1 VASKFKPRSVN
12 PNSLSIWTHNLKSI
26 EWFEGSFT
34 PKGCNHSIEGTA
46 MRVGSGG
53 QWRDL
58 NAAAAARKVVLVGG
72 EFDTV
77 SVGGFLANGGHGG
90 LSAKWVNNGALL
102 LLYADLL
109 SKDTVWELIWCWRL
123 SW

>member
-1 VASKFKPRSVN
+1 VN

-26 EWFEGSFT
+26 EWFETSFT
-34 PKGCNHSIEGTA
+34 PKGCKHSIDGTA

-58 NAAAAARKVVLVGG
+58 NAAAKKRKVVLVSG

-90 LSAKWVNNGALL
+90 LSAK
-102 LLYADLL
+102 
-109 SKDTVWELIWCWRL
+109 
-123 SW
+123 

>member
-1 VASKFKPRSVN
+1 
-12 PNSLSIWTHNLKSI
+12 
-26 EWFEGSFT
+26 
-34 PKGCNHSIEGTA
+34 

-58 NAAAAARKVVLVGG
+58 NAAAKERNVALVSG

-90 LSAKWVNNGALL
+90 LS
-102 LLYADLL
+102 
-109 SKDTVWELIWCWRL
+109 SK
-123 SW
+123 